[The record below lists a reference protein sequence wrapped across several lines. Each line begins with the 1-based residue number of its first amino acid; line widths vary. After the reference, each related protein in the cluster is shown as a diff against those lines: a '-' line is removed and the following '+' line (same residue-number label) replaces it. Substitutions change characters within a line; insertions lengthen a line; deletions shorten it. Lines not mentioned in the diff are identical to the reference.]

1 MSFTSTTTYIYAYV
15 AFAIVYLVG
24 SAIAAASA
32 LRISLMLSRPRP
44 DGTESGATPPVGT
57 LLGHGRRLVDCTQ
70 AATVLPLVYI
80 VGSMFLGSL
89 IARNPD
95 AARAIN
101 VLWVVFTLVCA
112 AASILLAALAFKAHR
127 QMAQASGQA
136 ASTSPDVLQRVG
148 VRLGVSAALLIVVAA
163 FTLLNVWSVVGDF
176 GALEAA
182 DFLL

>member
-15 AFAIVYLVG
+15 AFALVYLVG
-24 SAIAAASA
+24 SVIAAASA
-32 LRISLMLSRPRP
+32 LRISLLLSRPHP
-44 DGTESGATPPVGT
+44 ADADTTLSSPPGTFLSD
-57 LLGHGRRLVDCTQ
+57 GRRLVDCTQ

-101 VLWVVFTLVCA
+101 VVWIVFTLVCA
-112 AASILLAALAFKAHR
+112 AASIMLAALAFKAYR
-127 QMAQASGQA
+127 QIRQASGRA
-136 ASTSPDVLQRVG
+136 AGTSPDVLQRVG
-148 VRLGVSAALLIVVAA
+148 VRLGVSAALLLVVAT

-176 GALEAA
+176 GALKAA

>member
-15 AFAIVYLVG
+15 AFALVYLVG

-32 LRISLMLSRPRP
+32 LRISLLLSRPRP
-44 DGTESGATPPVGT
+44 ADPDSAFASPLGT
-57 LLGHGRRLVDCTQ
+57 LLGHGRRLVDYTQ

-95 AARAIN
+95 TARAIN
-101 VLWVVFTLVCA
+101 VVWIVFTLVCA
-112 AASILLAALAFKAHR
+112 AASIMLAALAFKAYR
-127 QMAQASGQA
+127 QMRQAPGQVTG
-136 ASTSPDVLQRVG
+136 TSPDVLQRVG
-148 VRLGVSAALLIVVAA
+148 VRLGVSAALLLVVAA
-163 FTLLNVWSVVGDF
+163 FTLVNVWSVVGDLD
-176 GALEAA
+176 ALKAA